1 MKRQETADLNDDL
14 SMTFL
19 DDAVA
24 FGCHKG
30 LRTGTAEP
38 SLDMPFWEG
47 FWNPLPGLPFSS
59 NFSLFW
65 GPGLSNS

>member
-1 MKRQETADLNDDL
+1 MKRQETADLNDNSSL
-14 SMTFL
+14 TFL

-24 FGCHKG
+24 FGRQKG

-47 FWNPLPGLPFSS
+47 FWDPLPDDRFQAILVYFGVLD
-59 NFSLFW
+59 
-65 GPGLSNS
+65 

>member
-1 MKRQETADLNDDL
+1 MKHQETADLNNNISL
-14 SMTFL
+14 PFI

-24 FGCHKG
+24 FERQKG

-47 FWNPLPGLPFSS
+47 FWDPLPDDRFQAILVYFGVLD
-59 NFSLFW
+59 
-65 GPGLSNS
+65 